1 MSWATNHI
9 MKLDKGQTVSFRP
22 RGNSMTPRINSGDL
36 VTVSPDISKLEKG
49 DVVLCKIRGYV
60 LLHLISAIKGDQY
73 QISNN
78 HGHVNGWVS
87 KKNIYGKLIDV
98 NP

>member
-1 MSWATNHI
+1 MSWATNYI

-22 RGNSMTPRINSGDL
+22 RGNSMTPKIKSGDL
-36 VTVSPDISKLEKG
+36 VTVSPDINKLEKG
-49 DVVLCKIRGYV
+49 DVVLCKIKGYV

-78 HGHVNGWVS
+78 QGHVNGWTT
-87 KKNIYGKLIDV
+87 KKNIYGKVIDV
-98 NP
+98 SA